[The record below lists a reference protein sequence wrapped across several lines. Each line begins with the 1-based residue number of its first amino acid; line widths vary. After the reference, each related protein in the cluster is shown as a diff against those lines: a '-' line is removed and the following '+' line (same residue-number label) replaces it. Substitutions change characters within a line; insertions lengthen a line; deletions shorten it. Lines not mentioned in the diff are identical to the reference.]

1 MRATATTEAPLAT
14 DADTVAVGLIEGEGI
29 PHDLDGAPLGALV
42 EAGEAKAA
50 FRHLAV
56 THAAGR
62 RWIVVGLGRRDELD
76 AERARRAA
84 TAVHGRATE
93 LGTRALCWELPHKVD
108 DALAAALVEGTV
120 LAGYR
125 FDRYR
130 SGGADDDEPPA
141 GLDELIVSAHHD
153 VAEAVH
159 RGAVGARAQNLARE
173 LQDTPANDLT
183 PTALGERARELAGV
197 EVDVLGP
204 DALAELGMGAFLAVA
219 QGSEQEPR
227 MIVARYDG
235 GGGGPLLALV
245 GKAVTHD
252 TGGYS
257 IKPAAGM
264 HEMKLDMSGGA
275 AVLGALQAIAAL
287 GLPARV
293 LAVVGATENM
303 VNGRAMKPGDIVRAM
318 TGTTIEVNNTDA
330 EGRLVLC
337 DCIAYAVRQGAERI
351 VDVATLTGGI
361 VTALGS
367 TYAGLFATDEALAA
381 ALTAAGEAS
390 GELLWRMPLHREY
403 DEQIKGAFAD
413 IVNSAGRKAHPIQ
426 GAAFLKRFAG
436 DVPWAHVDIA
446 GTAWDAGRPYIGKG
460 GGGFGVRLLL
470 ELARAS
476 A

>member
-84 TAVHGRATE
+84 TAVHGRAKE

-183 PTALGERARELAGV
+183 PPALGERARELAGV

-264 HEMKLDMSGGA
+264 HEMKMDMSGGA